1 MAVNQMKNRMQALGL
16 LDRAFKAASD
26 EELATAIDALG
37 DDHREGL
44 ESFVDEVSPAGVR
57 AGVRAGRIDGG
68 MEAIAAIVT
77 DAALADCIE
86 QLGDHADNPSS
97 DQLREVMPGI
107 VERHNLGI
115 SRIMLAGTVAGEAPA
130 SAIIRDLLKND
141 ETLKLPKAEE
151 VEIAPLIDTSKRS
164 ADEQAELREKR
175 KAAKKAK
182 QEAERIRRAQSGGPR
197 GPWPSEQGSARNGA
211 FVVEQE
217 LFRRDP
223 PCETGQRAVAAHD
236 AVTRHDDR
244 DRVAT
249 VRRADRPCLVP
260 VPHSFG
266 LLAVAHRLA
275 ERNLEQRHPCFAL
288 EIGADRVERNV
299 EVGPRSGEVL
309 PELAGGVGD
318 DRADGGRNCSRTVG
332 ARAVGDTTGVVVGPE
347 HRADAGGR
355 RDDGQGS
362 DGTLD
367 DGAVQRVVVEVGLRG
382 HGRSFRWDGRGGVGV
397 SAGGSRL
404 AHRWWTA

>member
-26 EELATAIDALG
+26 EELSAAIDALG

-44 ESFVDEVSPAGVR
+44 ESFVDKVSVDGVR
-57 AGVRAGRIDGG
+57 AGVKAGRIDGG

-130 SAIIRDLLKND
+130 SAIIRDLLKHD
-141 ETLKLPKAEE
+141 EALKLPKADE

-182 QEAERIRRAQSGGPR
+182 QEAERTRRAQAAAAR
-197 GPWPSEQGSARNGA
+197 GR
-211 FVVEQE
+211 
-217 LFRRDP
+217 
-223 PCETGQRAVAAHD
+223 
-236 AVTRHDDR
+236 
-244 DRVAT
+244 
-249 VRRADRPCLVP
+249 
-260 VPHSFG
+260 
-266 LLAVAHRLA
+266 
-275 ERNLEQRHPCFAL
+275 
-288 EIGADRVERNV
+288 
-299 EVGPRSGEVL
+299 
-309 PELAGGVGD
+309 
-318 DRADGGRNCSRTVG
+318 
-332 ARAVGDTTGVVVGPE
+332 
-347 HRADAGGR
+347 
-355 RDDGQGS
+355 
-362 DGTLD
+362 
-367 DGAVQRVVVEVGLRG
+367 
-382 HGRSFRWDGRGGVGV
+382 
-397 SAGGSRL
+397 
-404 AHRWWTA
+404 